1 MIRFKINGETVAKKN
16 SKQVFVRGGR
26 PIVTTS
32 ERYKIWWENAKMQLI
47 PQINL
52 VKNQLPIDGKL
63 SVKIEFFHA
72 DNRRRD
78 SDNGLSSILDL
89 LVDVGIL
96 VDDRWQIVKYLTV
109 KNEKAE
115 ESFCL
120 INIDKIN

>member
-1 MIRFKINGETVAKKN
+1 MLSFKIEGETVAKKN
-16 SKQVFVRGGR
+16 SKQVFIRGGR

-32 ERYKIWWENAKMQLI
+32 ERYKKWLESAKIQLI

-52 VKNQLPIDGKL
+52 IKIQLPIKERV
-63 SVKIEFFHA
+63 SVRIEFFHG

-89 LVDVGIL
+89 LVDVGVL
-96 VDDRWQIVKYLTV
+96 VDDKWQIVKYLTV
-109 KNEKAE
+109 KNENADK
-115 ESFCL
+115 SFCL